1 MLYKLL
7 DYKLKWLAI
16 GLPSGL
22 FALIFLRK
30 LFLLCGLKNEQN
42 DDVLR
47 AKNEHKFAEYSQWP
61 PFLSD
66 PTFDLV

>member
-7 DYKLKWLAI
+7 DCKLKWPAI
-16 GLPSGL
+16 GLIFGL
-22 FALIFLRK
+22 FAIIFLRQS
-30 LFLLCGLKNEQN
+30 FLLRVLKTEPNG
-42 DDVLR
+42 DILR